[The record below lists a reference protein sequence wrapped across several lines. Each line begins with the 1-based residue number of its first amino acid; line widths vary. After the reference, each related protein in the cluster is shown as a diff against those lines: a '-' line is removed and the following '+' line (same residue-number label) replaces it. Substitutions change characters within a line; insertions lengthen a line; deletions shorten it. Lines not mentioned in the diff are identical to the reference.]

1 MTPRRTS
8 ARRSSGSAR
17 ICKNTR
23 RNRHQRNA
31 TDGEKRA
38 IAVVSAGTA
47 LASCEGVANSGS
59 SVNTPLTFRN
69 VRQVERPLQ
78 DEWGIYDPQQA
89 GLEALL
95 RRLLSPAPGDN
106 DLAHEPPPTPKK

>member
-1 MTPRRTS
+1 LP
-8 ARRSSGSAR
+8 
-17 ICKNTR
+17 
-23 RNRHQRNA
+23 
-31 TDGEKRA
+31 
-38 IAVVSAGTA
+38 VVFAGTA
-47 LASCEGVANSGS
+47 LASWEDVANSGS

-95 RRLLSPAPGDN
+95 RRLLSPVPGDK
-106 DLAHEPPPTPKK
+106 DTAPEPPATPKK

>member
-1 MTPRRTS
+1 M
-8 ARRSSGSAR
+8 
-17 ICKNTR
+17 
-23 RNRHQRNA
+23 
-31 TDGEKRA
+31 
-38 IAVVSAGTA
+38 VSAGTA

-95 RRLLSPAPGDN
+95 RKLLSPAPGDL
-106 DLAHEPPPTPKK
+106 DTAHEPAAPPKK